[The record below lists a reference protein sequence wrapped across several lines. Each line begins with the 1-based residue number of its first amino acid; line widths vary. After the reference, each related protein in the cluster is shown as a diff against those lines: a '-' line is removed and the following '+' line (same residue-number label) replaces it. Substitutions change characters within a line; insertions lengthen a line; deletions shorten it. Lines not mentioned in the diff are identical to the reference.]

1 MLEARRDRVQA
12 PPKLRSTVPNCSKGA
27 LGRKSSEG
35 PMKSQRI
42 LALIAGTLA
51 LGAGGVANA
60 QGAPVYV
67 GPGAPPPFEPP
78 RYVRVEPL
86 PDDVLLPQE
95 IVGILRS
102 TGFSPRSVPIRRGRF
117 YVVAALHPD
126 GEDGQVTMDA
136 VTGRFIRFVPADL
149 VGRSMASYPPPFAA
163 TRRGVLRPPMPLP
176 GVAVRT
182 PTPAARPPAASQAN
196 AQTTNAAATGQ
207 PAQMPADKPAETRTA
222 NASANA
228 TAKADPVE
236 IKPSFSKPAGG
247 PVLLPIKPMPPAQ
260 GFE

>member
-1 MLEARRDRVQA
+1 
-12 PPKLRSTVPNCSKGA
+12 
-27 LGRKSSEG
+27 
-35 PMKSQRI
+35 MKSRRI

-60 QGAPVYV
+60 QGVPVYI

-78 RYVRVEPL
+78 RYVRAEPL

-102 TGFSPRSVPIRRGRF
+102 TGFSPLSAPVRRGRF

-136 VTGRFIRFVPADL
+136 VTGRFIRFVPTDL
-149 VGRSMASYPPPFAA
+149 IGRSMASYPSPFAPP
-163 TRRGVLRPPMPLP
+163 RRGVLRPPLPLP
-176 GVAVRT
+176 GVAART
-182 PTPAARPPAASQAN
+182 PTPTARPPAASQAN
-196 AQTTNAAATGQ
+196 AQTTNAAATSQ
-207 PAQMPADKPAETRTA
+207 PAQTPPDKPAETRTA
-222 NASANA
+222 NAGAS
-228 TAKADPVE
+228 AKAEPVE
-236 IKPSFSKPAGG
+236 IKPNFSKPAGG
-247 PVLLPIKPMPPAQ
+247 PALLPIKPMPPAQ

>member
-1 MLEARRDRVQA
+1 MRSHGISA
-12 PPKLRSTVPNCSKGA
+12 P
-27 LGRKSSEG
+27 
-35 PMKSQRI
+35 I
-42 LALIAGTLA
+42 LALLAATLA
-51 LGAGGVANA
+51 LGAAGAANA
-60 QGAPVYV
+60 QGAPVYI

-78 RYVRVEPL
+78 RYVRAEPL

-102 TGFSPRSVPIRRGRF
+102 TGFSPLSAPIRRGRF

-149 VGRSMASYPPPFAA
+149 IGRSMASYPPP
-163 TRRGVLRPPMPLP
+163 TYVPPRRGILRPPMPLP
-176 GVAVRT
+176 GVAARAPTTT
-182 PTPAARPPAASQAN
+182 PVPTARPPAASQAN
-196 AQTTNAAATGQ
+196 PQTANAATTNQ
-207 PAQMPADKPAETRTA
+207 PAQTPAAKPADSKTASA
-222 NASANA
+222 NASA
-228 TAKADPVE
+228 KPADPVE

-247 PVLLPIKPMPPAQ
+247 PALLPMKPMPPAQ